1 MWDRVKAY
9 LSTVIVVLSISIVTR
24 ADDGVFKGA
33 GGAVIPSSSE
43 HVRMAAEEVVLD
55 LTEPGVVHGT
65 CLFVITNDGP
75 ADTLLVGFP
84 DNSPV
89 PDEYRPAIAGP
100 STLYDLEIAVDGVPV
115 VTTEVPV
122 RDLVSTGFGEVVSRR
137 AYNRAHVWPCV
148 FTSGETR
155 VLRTEYRHKLSSMSN
170 ATYIVHYI
178 LETGATWAG
187 PIGKVVVRVQPGSMR
202 QKEPSR
208 DFEWFWTGAEYVWE
222 ASDLEPTE
230 NIMLCLDDPLVRA
243 RWLAGIWR
251 NNESRRPAGAQ
262 RTPGKFAADYLHFL
276 GTGDFFETVCAALG
290 DSLPEL
296 RDNVRSAREE
306 MLAERERNSAS
317 SRSHR

>member
-1 MWDRVKAY
+1 M
-9 LSTVIVVLSISIVTR
+9 TVVLLAAVVVLSVSVVTR
-24 ADDGVFKGA
+24 ADDGVFMGA
-33 GGAVIPSSSE
+33 GGAVVPSSSE

-84 DNSPV
+84 DNSPD
-89 PDEYRPAIAGP
+89 PDDDRPAIAGP

-115 VTTEVPV
+115 ATTEVPV
-122 RDLVSTGFGEVVSRR
+122 QDLISSGFGEGVSRR

-148 FTSGETR
+148 FASGETR
-155 VLRTEYRHKLSSMSN
+155 VLRTEYRHKLSAMSN
-170 ATYIVHYI
+170 ATYIAHYI

-187 PIGKVVVRVQPGSMR
+187 PIGKVVVRVRPGSMR

-208 DFEWFWTGAEYVWE
+208 HFEWFWTGTEYVWE

-230 NIMLCLDDPLVRA
+230 NILLCLDDPLERA

-251 NNESRRPAGAQ
+251 DNESRRPAGSQ
-262 RTPGKFAADYLHFL
+262 RTPEEFAAAHLHFL
-276 GTGDFFETVCAALG
+276 GSGDFFQAVCAALG

-296 RDNVRSAREE
+296 RDTVRSVREE
-306 MLAERERNSAS
+306 ILAVRERSSAS
-317 SRSHR
+317 NRSRR